1 MTVQRRC
8 LLIADLRHASPRWP
22 ALAGGLI
29 AKGWEVTVVTAP
41 LGAGAAEELG
51 FPRIFA
57 ERARIVA
64 CGSATDALEPVR
76 KLLWLFGLRRR
87 QSLTEQLKAQ
97 LPAAGTRSAFDVAFQ
112 TLLALIG
119 WPDLQAPWRRPAL
132 RAARALLREESFDVL
147 VSSSPYPTSH
157 AVAAALKRENPQLRW
172 VADFRDLWAENHNY
186 QMPAWRRAI
195 DRRWERRM
203 LRNAD
208 AFTSPTE
215 AWAEQLAQ
223 QHGKPGIC
231 VPNGYVDYEPRRPTP
246 PPSARFTLLYAGVR
260 YPLQQMITP
269 LLEGIAVLC
278 ADGAINAAT
287 FQFRWVGPFDSETA
301 REVARLK
308 IGHVVSQEPPIPR
321 DDAQRAQ
328 QEAGALLF
336 LQWQDPATDWSSSLK
351 LHESVGS
358 GRPILAIGGFSDS
371 IVSRLLLQ
379 SGRTRF
385 VHTVPECAQALRG
398 WLTEYRTTGTVEV
411 SDDWETT
418 ARTLSGISRGLD
430 DLESTLFENMLLQ
443 APPSA
448 GAERPAERPVD
459 MGTVT

>member
-1 MTVQRRC
+1 MTTPRRC
-8 LLIADLRHASPRWP
+8 LLIADLRHAAPRWP

-41 LGAGAAEELG
+41 LRADASEELG

-57 ERARIVA
+57 ERARIVE

-76 KLLWLFGLRRR
+76 NLLWLFGLRRK

-195 DRRWERRM
+195 DRRWERQM
-203 LRNAD
+203 LRLTD
-208 AFTSPTE
+208 VFTSPTE

-223 QHGKPGIC
+223 QHGRPGIC
-231 VPNGYVDYEPRRPTP
+231 VPNGYVDYETDTAPAPALAPAPAASRK
-246 PPSARFTLLYAGVR
+246 FTLLYTGVR
-260 YPLQQMITP
+260 YPNNQQILP
-269 LLEGIAVLC
+269 LLEAIAALQ
-278 ADGAINAAT
+278 AEHLIDSES
-287 FQFRWVGPFDSETA
+287 FQFRWIGHFDAETA
-301 REVARLK
+301 LK
-308 IGHVVSQEPPIPR
+308 AAELGITPLISQESSVGRR
-321 DDAQRAQ
+321 DATLAQA
-328 QEAGALLF
+328 AAHAVLF
-336 LQWQDPATDWSSSLK
+336 LQWQDAAVDISGSLK
-351 LHESVGS
+351 LHEYVGC
-358 GRPILAIGGFSDS
+358 GRPILALGGHPDS
-371 IVSRLLLQ
+371 IVSHLLQ
-379 SGRTRF
+379 RTGRAILVLTAAD
-385 VHTVPECAQALRG
+385 VTNALRSWITMQRHDG
-398 WLTEYRTTGTVEV
+398 SIPVPSNWRDV
-411 SDDWETT
+411 
-418 ARTLSGISRGLD
+418 AIALSGISRGLG
-430 DLESTLFENMLLQ
+430 DLEDMLVGDI
-443 APPSA
+443 PHS
-448 GAERPAERPVD
+448 
-459 MGTVT
+459 GTR

>member
-41 LGAGAAEELG
+41 LGADAAEELG

-57 ERARIVA
+57 ARARIVA

-87 QSLTEQLKAQ
+87 QSLTEQIRSQ

-132 RAARALLREESFDVL
+132 RAARALLHEESFDVL

-186 QMPAWRRAI
+186 QMPRWRRAI
-195 DRRWERRM
+195 DRRWERQM
-203 LRNAD
+203 LRLAN

-223 QHGKPGIC
+223 QHDKSGIC
-231 VPNGYVDYEPRRPTP
+231 VPNGYVDYEADATP
-246 PPSARFTLLYAGVR
+246 APAASRKFTLLYTGVR
-260 YPLQQMITP
+260 YPNNQEILP
-269 LLEGIAVLC
+269 LLEAIAALQ
-278 ADGAINAAT
+278 AEHLIDSES
-287 FQFRWVGPFDSETA
+287 FQFRWIGPFDADTA
-301 REVARLK
+301 RLAAELGIAAL
-308 IGHVVSQEPPIPR
+308 ISQESSVGR
-321 DDAQRAQ
+321 RAATLAQAAAQ
-328 QEAGALLF
+328 AVLF
-336 LQWQDPATDWSSSLK
+336 LQWQDATTDWSSSLK
-351 LHESVGS
+351 LHEYVGC
-358 GRPILAIGGFSDS
+358 GRPILALGGHPDS
-371 IVSRLLLQ
+371 IVSHLLQ
-379 SGRTRF
+379 RTGRAILVFTAAD
-385 VHTVPECAQALRG
+385 VTNALRSWITMHRHDG
-398 WLTEYRTTGTVEV
+398 SIPVPSNWRDV
-411 SDDWETT
+411 
-418 ARTLSGISRGLD
+418 AIALSGISRGLPILEALFV
-430 DLESTLFENMLLQ
+430 DLDG
-443 APPSA
+443 APW
-448 GAERPAERPVD
+448 
-459 MGTVT
+459 

>member
-1 MTVQRRC
+1 MLARVTVQRRC

-41 LGAGAAEELG
+41 LGADAAEELG
-51 FPRIFA
+51 FPSIFA
-57 ERARIVA
+57 ERARIVE

-157 AVAAALKRENPQLRW
+157 AVAAGLKRENPQLRW

-195 DRRWERRM
+195 DRRWERQM
-203 LRNAD
+203 LRLAD

-215 AWAEQLAQ
+215 TWAEQLAN

-231 VPNGYVDYEPRRPTP
+231 VPNGYVDYETDTAPAPAAAASRQ
-246 PPSARFTLLYAGVR
+246 FTLLYTGVR
-260 YPLQQMITP
+260 YANNQEILP
-269 LLEGIAVLC
+269 LLEAIAALQ
-278 ADGAINAAT
+278 AERLIDPES
-287 FQFRWVGPFDSETA
+287 FQFRWIGPFDADTA
-301 REVARLK
+301 RVAAELG
-308 IGHVVSQEPPIPR
+308 ITALISQESSVGRR
-321 DDAQRAQ
+321 DATLAQAAAQ
-328 QEAGALLF
+328 AVLF
-336 LQWQDPATDWSSSLK
+336 LQWQDAATDWSSSLK
-351 LHESVGS
+351 LHEYVGC
-358 GRPILAIGGFSDS
+358 GRPILALGGVPDS
-371 IVSRLLLQ
+371 IVSHLLQ
-379 SGRTRF
+379 RTGRAILVFTAAD
-385 VHTVPECAQALRG
+385 VTNALRSWITMQRHEG
-398 WLTEYRTTGTVEV
+398 SIPVPSNW
-411 SDDWETT
+411 SDV
-418 ARTLSGISRGLD
+418 AIALSGISRGLPTLEALLV
-430 DLESTLFENMLLQ
+430 DLDG
-443 APPSA
+443 APW
-448 GAERPAERPVD
+448 
-459 MGTVT
+459 

>member
-76 KLLWLFGLRRR
+76 RVLWLFGLRRR

-97 LPAAGTRSAFDVAFQ
+97 LPAAGTRSVFDVAFQ
-112 TLLALIG
+112 SLLALIG

-147 VSSSPYPTSH
+147 ISSSPYPTSH
-157 AVAAALKRENPQLRW
+157 AVAAGLKRENPQLRW

-186 QMPAWRRAI
+186 QMPVWRRAI
-195 DRRWERRM
+195 DRRWERQM
-203 LRNAD
+203 LRLAD

-215 AWAEQLAQ
+215 AWAEQLAN

-231 VPNGYVDYEPRRPTP
+231 VPNGYVDYETDTAPAPAAAVSRQ
-246 PPSARFTLLYAGVR
+246 FTLLYTGVR
-260 YPLQQMITP
+260 YANNQEILP
-269 LLEGIAVLC
+269 LLEAIAALQ
-278 ADGAINAAT
+278 AEHLIDQES
-287 FQFRWVGPFDSETA
+287 FQFRWIGPFDADTA
-301 REVARLK
+301 RLAAQLG
-308 IGHVVSQEPPIPR
+308 ITALISQESSVGRR
-321 DDAQRAQ
+321 DATLAQAAAQ
-328 QEAGALLF
+328 AVLF
-336 LQWQDPATDWSSSLK
+336 LQWQDAATDWSSSLK
-351 LHESVGS
+351 LHEYVGC
-358 GRPILAIGGFSDS
+358 GRPILAIGGHPDS
-371 IVSRLLLQ
+371 KVSVLLQ
-379 SGRTRF
+379 ATGRAALVFTAAE
-385 VHTVPECAQALRG
+385 VANALRSWITMHRHDG
-398 WLTEYRTTGTVEV
+398 SIPVPA
-411 SDDWETT
+411 DWKDV
-418 ARTLSGISRGLD
+418 ARELSGVSRGLGR
-430 DLESTLFENMLLQ
+430 LEAVL
-443 APPSA
+443 
-448 GAERPAERPVD
+448 GKR
-459 MGTVT
+459 

>member
-1 MTVQRRC
+1 MTFERRC

-41 LGAGAAEELG
+41 LGADAAVELG

-76 KLLWLFGLRRR
+76 KLLWLLGLRRR
-87 QSLTEQLKAQ
+87 QSLIEQLKAQ
-97 LPAAGTRSAFDVAFQ
+97 LPAVGTRSAFDVAFQ

-157 AVAAALKRENPQLRW
+157 AVAATLKRENPTLRW

-195 DRRWERRM
+195 DRRWERQM
-203 LRNAD
+203 LRLAD

-215 AWAEQLAQ
+215 AWAEQLAK

-231 VPNGYVDYEPRRPTP
+231 VPNGYVDYETDTAPAPGPRPAASRQ
-246 PPSARFTLLYAGVR
+246 FTLLYTGVR
-260 YPLQQMITP
+260 YPNNQEILP
-269 LLEGIAVLC
+269 LLEAIAALQ
-278 ADGAINAAT
+278 AEQLIDPET
-287 FQFRWVGPFDSETA
+287 FQFRWIGPFDSETA
-301 REVARLK
+301 GWVTEL
-308 IGHVVSQEPPIPR
+308 GLQLLVSQEAPVQRIV
-321 DDAQRAQ
+321 AKQEQRA
-328 QEAGALLF
+328 AHALLF
-336 LQWQDPATDWSSSLK
+336 LQWQDPLTEWSSSLK
-351 LHESVGS
+351 LHEYVGS
-358 GRPILAIGGFSDS
+358 GRPILAIGGHDDS
-371 IVSRLLLQ
+371 AVSRLLAQ
-379 SGRTRF
+379 SGRAQM
-385 VHTVPECAQALRG
+385 VHVASECAAVIRKWLAEFRAEGSLRVPDG
-398 WLTEYRTTGTVEV
+398 WEAK
-411 SDDWETT
+411 
-418 ARTLSGISRGLD
+418 ARELSGISRGLNA
-430 DLESTLFENMLLQ
+430 LEHVVL
-443 APPSA
+443 
-448 GAERPAERPVD
+448 GDR
-459 MGTVT
+459 

>member
-41 LGAGAAEELG
+41 LGANAVAELG

-97 LPAAGTRSAFDVAFQ
+97 LPAAGTRSVFDVAFQ

-157 AVAAALKRENPQLRW
+157 AVAATLKRENPTLRW
-172 VADFRDLWAENHNY
+172 VADFRDLWAENHSY

-195 DRRWERRM
+195 DRRWERQM
-203 LRNAD
+203 LRLAD

-215 AWAEQLAQ
+215 AWAEQLAN

-231 VPNGYVDYEPRRPTP
+231 VPNGYVDYETDTAPAPGPRPAASRQ
-246 PPSARFTLLYAGVR
+246 FTLLYTGVR
-260 YPLQQMITP
+260 YPNNQEILP
-269 LLEGIAVLC
+269 LLEAIAVLQ
-278 ADGAINAAT
+278 AEHLIDSES
-287 FQFRWVGPFDSETA
+287 FQFRWIGPFDADTA
-301 REVARLK
+301 RLAAELG
-308 IGHVVSQEPPIPR
+308 ITPLISQEPSIGR
-321 DDAQRAQ
+321 REAQLAQ
-328 QEAGALLF
+328 AAAQAVLF
-336 LQWQDPATDWSSSLK
+336 LQWQDAATDWSSSLK
-351 LHESVGS
+351 LHEYVGC
-358 GRPILAIGGFSDS
+358 GRPILALGGHPDS
-371 IVSRLLLQ
+371 KVSALLHATGRAAVTFTAAEVAATIKQWMADFRLT
-379 SGRTRF
+379 GAI
-385 VHTVPECAQALRG
+385 HVP
-398 WLTEYRTTGTVEV
+398 
-411 SDDWETT
+411 DDWRVT
-418 ARTLSGISRGLD
+418 ARRLSGISRGT
-430 DLESTLFENMLLQ
+430 ERLQ
-443 APPSA
+443 ALLVPDVGPGRRHFA
-448 GAERPAERPVD
+448 LE
-459 MGTVT
+459 